1 MATVNQIYALVN
13 DSVAEAL
20 GAEAIDVK
28 DTASF
33 VTAASKVLSSNDY
46 KDAFLS
52 ALVDR
57 IGRTAIAIRAVK
69 KKRRSIKRDELEWG
83 AVYQKISFKTADA
96 SKNTA
101 WDPEHPGNPFT
112 VTSQGGVVQ
121 ALFTVLST
129 YHYEDVIPDYQL
141 FTAFT
146 SAERMG
152 AFISGIYQRMENDFT
167 RSENALAD
175 TAVATNIAGVL
186 LKGGDPQKRNLL
198 GEFIT
203 LSGKTYTAIE
213 DAHMDADY
221 LKYAT
226 REIREITGNLQEDS
240 VIYNVSEDI
249 PRNTPSDK
257 MVVEV
262 LNKFA
267 SAVSSYLESDTYHNE
282 MVSLPGY
289 EEVRYWQAPGT
300 SFAFEDVSKIN
311 IKNANLKVTGNN
323 TGSCE
328 QGGIIAFVH
337 DIDSCACIM
346 NRVRDHSI
354 PDQYNERTVIIKNAD
369 PGFLVDLT
377 ENAVVFYE
385 ELPVVPDEPGEVGG
399 GT

>member
-20 GAEAIDVK
+20 GAEAIEVK

-33 VTAASKVLSSNDY
+33 VTAASKVLSSDSY
-46 KDAFLS
+46 MDAYIG

-69 KKRRSIKRDELEWG
+69 KKRRYIKRDQLDWG
-83 AVYQKISFKTADA
+83 AVYQKISFKTSSA

-112 VTSQGGVVQ
+112 VVSQGGVVQ

-129 YHYEDVIPDYQL
+129 YHYEDRIPHFQL
-141 FTAFT
+141 RTAFT
-146 SAERMG
+146 NAETMG
-152 AFISGIYQRMENDFT
+152 AFISGIYQRMDNDFT
-167 RSENALAD
+167 RAENALAD
-175 TAVATNIAGVL
+175 EAVATNIAGVL
-186 LKGGDPQKRNLL
+186 IKGGKPQKRNLL

-203 LSGKTYTAIE
+203 LSGKTYTTID

-226 REIREITGNLQEDS
+226 REIREATGNLQEDS
-240 VIYNVSEDI
+240 VIYNISSDI

-282 MVSLPGY
+282 MVALPGY

-311 IKNANLKVTGNN
+311 IKNADLKVTGNS

-328 QGGIIAFVH
+328 QGGIIAFIH
-337 DIDSCACIM
+337 DEDSCACIM
-346 NRVRDHSI
+346 NYVRDHSI
-354 PDQYNERTVIIKNAD
+354 PDDYNESTIITKNAD
-369 PGFLVDLT
+369 PAFLVDLT
-377 ENAVVFYE
+377 ENAIVFYE
-385 ELPVVPDEPGEVGG
+385 ELPVTPDEPGEGG
-399 GT
+399 E